1 MNLLY
6 QVSKALSIALFL
18 YYGIAVLVSNAMAAE
33 FERFG
38 MSRFRRLT
46 GGLEVLG
53 ALGLIVGYFVPPFVI
68 AASGGLTLLMAAGVV
83 VRFRSGDSLVDALPA
98 LVMALLNAFI
108 FSYAIGMW
116 GPATA

>member
-53 ALGLIVGYFVPPFVI
+53 AGLSFLSAPVFKVEVGDFRTALRSSSVK
-68 AASGGLTLLMAAGVV
+68 ALT
-83 VRFRSGDSLVDALPA
+83 VRRQ
-98 LVMALLNAFI
+98 I
-108 FSYAIGMW
+108 I
-116 GPATA
+116 